1 MKRMK
6 RLAGSIGRATTAALL
21 LAVALPV
28 GQASAEPVSSK
39 FDGTYK
45 GSRHLV
51 KPLSADTCQAPERYS
66 VKVRNGVI
74 NGEAFPLASDAN
86 TSHTVK
92 GIVTSD
98 GFFTGT
104 EEAKKTERTLI
115 QGRIEGSTLVGGLL
129 TRGDTCA
136 WIVKLEKA

>member
-1 MKRMK
+1 MKRMT
-6 RLAGSIGRATTAALL
+6 RLSGSMTMAAALF
-21 LAVALPV
+21 LAAALPA
-28 GQASAEPVSSK
+28 GQVSAEPISSK
-39 FDGTYK
+39 FDGLYK
-45 GSRHLV
+45 GSRQLV
-51 KPLSADTCQAPERYS
+51 KPLSADYCSAPERYS
-66 VKVRNGVI
+66 VKIRNGMI
-74 NGEAFPLASDAN
+74 NGEAFPLASSTN

-104 EEAKKTERTLI
+104 EEAKKTGRTLI

-136 WIVKLEKA
+136 WIVTLKKA

>member
-1 MKRMK
+1 MK
-6 RLAGSIGRATTAALL
+6 RLTRLAGPMALATAAILF
-21 LAVALPV
+21 LAAALPA
-28 GQASAEPVSSK
+28 GQVSAEPNLSK
-39 FDGTYK
+39 FDGLYK
-45 GSRHLV
+45 GTRQLV
-51 KPLSADTCQAPERYS
+51 KPLSADYCNAPERYS
-66 VKVRNGVI
+66 VKIQNGVI
-74 NGEAFPLASDAN
+74 NGEAFPLANSMN
-86 TSHTVK
+86 TSHTVT

-115 QGRIEGSTLVGGLL
+115 QGRVEGSTLVGGLL

>member
-1 MKRMK
+1 MKRTK
-6 RLAGSIGRATTAALL
+6 RLAGSIGPAAAAALT
-21 LAVALPV
+21 LAVALPT
-28 GQASAEPVSSK
+28 GQASGEPVSSK

-51 KPLSADTCQAPERYS
+51 KPLSADYCMAPERYS
-66 VKVRNGVI
+66 VKIRNGVI
-74 NGEAFPLASDAN
+74 NGEAFPLASDME
-86 TSHTVK
+86 TSHTIK

-104 EEAKKTERTLI
+104 EEAKKTDRTLI

-129 TRGDTCA
+129 TRGGTCA
-136 WIVKLEKA
+136 WIVRLEKA